1 MFTVPPGGT
10 NGGALYTVAWPLLVW
25 VREKAPQAPLSPQVT
40 VQFTPELLESLVTVA
55 VMPAVSFTPSEV
67 GGVWL
72 KVIAGEEELEEHE
85 TNPPAIKAKIGT
97 ISARDSRIP
106 VKTSSLSGF
115 LWGAAWDY

>member
-10 NGGALYTVAWPLLVW
+10 NGGALYTVACPLLVW
-25 VREKAPQAPLSPQVT
+25 VREKLPQAPLSPQVT

-72 KVIAGEEELEEHE
+72 KVIAGDEELEHE
-85 TNPPAIKAKIGT
+85 INPPVSIAKIST